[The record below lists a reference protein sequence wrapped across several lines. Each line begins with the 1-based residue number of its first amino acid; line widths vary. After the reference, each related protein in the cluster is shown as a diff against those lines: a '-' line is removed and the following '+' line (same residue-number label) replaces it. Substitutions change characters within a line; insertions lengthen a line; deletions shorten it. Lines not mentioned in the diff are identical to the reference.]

1 MFKWNKDNEI
11 YQYDNI
17 VEVCKNREQGIQ
29 DMFIGQ
35 YFEVETKRFLNFKN
49 EDKFYL

>member
-1 MFKWNKDNEI
+1 
-11 YQYDNI
+11 